1 MEEYQEIKGTT
12 AIFFQLAYS
21 STTFRNENGT
31 SKKYAFGSDLLEL
44 IFINENDKDAYSM
57 GFENGK
63 KKTHTYI
70 HTYVFF
76 SMTEK
81 GASGNESGK
90 KTTFLHFF
98 FLELFSQIFPNQVK
112 FRSF

>member
-1 MEEYQEIKGTT
+1 MYNLRYLHHYMEEYQENKSTT

-31 SKKYAFGSDLLEL
+31 FKKYAFGSDLLEL

-63 KKTHTYI
+63 KKYTHVYK
-70 HTYVFF
+70 YVCIL
-76 SMTEK
+76 S
-81 GASGNESGK
+81 ND
-90 KTTFLHFF
+90 
-98 FLELFSQIFPNQVK
+98 
-112 FRSF
+112 